1 MNDINNLISEELSK
15 MSQLF
20 HYQRGRVISEQP
32 EKDETDL
39 KTYPA
44 CIQSLPNIKI
54 QQNATVIYA
63 RQTEGIYANYYF
75 YNSGFYSTTKGTKGK
90 YSCSGT
96 VILIDGKKLT
106 TTSTTYPGCIT
117 NQEWGEPVSTA
128 KGQTYIKG
136 DEMIT
141 ADADYT
147 GYAFYNNNRVLTPK
161 GVVQSY
167 KCLANNTIIK
177 LYATPAKAPATA
189 ASTSDEAAKIKNIT
203 SAWCREKDG
212 IINWKGA
219 KIDQMKW
226 VDYYNKYVKTD
237 ILFNKVKTA
246 AQTAC
251 PNKSVTTVVND
262 KVSDTSKVNAN
273 KQKRQ
278 LVKKQVA
285 SINQEIQ
292 KSIGS
297 TPTGSFSD
305 AELQQLI
312 TKLGGTA

>member
-1 MNDINNLISEELSK
+1 MNDINNLISEELGK

-54 QQNATVIYA
+54 QQTATVIYA

-147 GYAFYNNNRVLTPK
+147 GYNFYNNNRVLTPK

-177 LYATPAKAPATA
+177 LYATPAKAPKVAT
-189 ASTSDEAAKIKNIT
+189 STGDAAKIKNLT
-203 SAWCREKDG
+203 SAWCREKG
-212 IINWKGA
+212 GVINWTGSKVD
-219 KIDQMKW
+219 KYKW
-226 VDYYNKYVKTD
+226 VDYLTKYKVTD
-237 ILFNKVKTA
+237 AELTQAKTA

-251 PNKSVTTVVND
+251 PDKIINGGELETVVV
-262 KVSDTSKVNAN
+262 KGK
-273 KQKRQ
+273 
-278 LVKKQVA
+278 VKKGNTQQVA
-285 SINQEIQ
+285 SVNQEIQ

-297 TPTGSFSD
+297 KPTGSLSD
-305 AELQQLI
+305 ADLQQLI
-312 TKLGGTA
+312 TKFGGTA